1 MAQLST
7 LGQVLHEEHFHIV
20 MLFCDLENRV
30 TGPAAQQPLD
40 PADADDRRQLQQLI
54 AALDGVVRHNA
65 FEEKELFPLLCR
77 GGVADMVEM
86 LADEHLVM
94 VPLVQRL
101 RGCAGEI
108 LDGGIDAG
116 KWRRFCAA
124 AQEFTQ
130 QILLHLQKEE
140 LGIVQVLDT
149 LLDRQ
154 EELRLVHRYAP
165 AIALHRRGTIAAAA
179 FAD

>member
-1 MAQLST
+1 MAQLSQ

-40 PADADDRRQLQQLI
+40 PMRADDRQQLEHLI
-54 AALDGVVRHNA
+54 VALDDVIQHNA
-65 FEEKELFPLLCR
+65 FEELELFPLLCR
-77 GGVADMVEM
+77 GGAADMVEM

-94 VPLVQRL
+94 VPLVNRL
-101 RGCAGEI
+101 RSGAADI
-108 LDGGIDAG
+108 LEHGVDRG
-116 KWRRFCAA
+116 KWERFCAA

-140 LGIVQVLDT
+140 LSIVRALGT
-149 LLDRQ
+149 LLDRN
-154 EELRLVHRYAP
+154 EERRLVHRHAS
-165 AIALHRRGTIAAAA
+165 AANHHHGRMVAAAL
-179 FAD
+179 AD

>member
-1 MAQLST
+1 MAQLSR

-30 TGPAAQQPLD
+30 SGPAAQQPLD
-40 PADADDRRQLQQLI
+40 PTRVEDRQQLEQLI
-54 AALDGVVRHNA
+54 AALDGVIRHNA

-77 GGVADMVEM
+77 RGAVDVVEM

-101 RGCAGEI
+101 RRFAADI
-108 LDGGIDAG
+108 LDGGVDAP
-116 KWRRFCAA
+116 KWRSFCAA

-140 LGIVQVLDT
+140 LSIVQVLDT
-149 LLDRQ
+149 FLDRN
-154 EELRLVHRYAP
+154 EELQLVHRYAP
-165 AIALHRRGTIAAAA
+165 AAGAHRGGPVMAAA

>member
-1 MAQLST
+1 MAQLSK
-7 LGQVLHEEHFHIV
+7 LGQMLHEEHFHIV

-30 TGPAAQQPLD
+30 TGSAAQQPLD
-40 PADADDRRQLQQLI
+40 PKQPDDRQQLERLI
-54 AALDGVVRHNA
+54 VALNGVVRHNA

-77 GGVADMVEM
+77 GGAVDMVEM
-86 LADEHLVM
+86 LEDEHLVM
-94 VPLVQRL
+94 VPLVKRL
-101 RGCAGEI
+101 RRCAADI
-108 LDGGIDAG
+108 LDSGADAP
-116 KWRRFCAA
+116 KWQCFCAA

-149 LLDRQ
+149 LLDRN

-165 AIALHRRGTIAAAA
+165 AAGRHHDAIGAAA

>member
-1 MAQLST
+1 MAQLSK

-30 TGPAAQQPLD
+30 TGAAAQQPLD
-40 PADADDRRQLQQLI
+40 PAQPDDRQQLERLI
-54 AALDGVVRHNA
+54 VELDGVVRHNA

-77 GGVADMVEM
+77 GGAADLVEM
-86 LADEHLVM
+86 LEDEHLVM

-101 RGCAGEI
+101 RGYVVDI
-108 LDGGIDAG
+108 LDGGVDAP
-116 KWRRFCAA
+116 KWRCFCAA

-140 LGIVQVLDT
+140 LSIVQVLDT
-149 LLDRQ
+149 LLDRN

-165 AIALHRRGTIAAAA
+165 AAGQHHRAMVAAAST
-179 FAD
+179 D

>member
-1 MAQLST
+1 MAQLSR

-40 PADADDRRQLQQLI
+40 PSSAEDRQQLEQLML
-54 AALDGVVRHNA
+54 ALDGVIRHNA

-77 GGVADMVEM
+77 GGAAEMVEM
-86 LADEHLVM
+86 LEDEHLVM

-101 RGCAGEI
+101 RASAADI
-108 LDGGIDAG
+108 LDAGMDAR
-116 KWRRFCAA
+116 KWRRFCEAA
-124 AQEFTQ
+124 REFTQ

-140 LGIVQVLDT
+140 LGIVRVLDT
-149 LLDRQ
+149 LLDRS

-165 AIALHRRGTIAAAA
+165 SAISHQHGRRVAA

>member
-1 MAQLST
+1 MAQLSK

-30 TGPAAQQPLD
+30 TGCAAQQPLD
-40 PADADDRRQLQQLI
+40 PGCADDRQQLEQLI
-54 AALDGVVRHNA
+54 VALDGVVRHNA

-77 GGVADMVEM
+77 SGAVDMVEM

-101 RGCAGEI
+101 RRCAADI
-108 LDGGIDAG
+108 LEGGVDAR
-116 KWRRFCAA
+116 KWRSFCSA
-124 AQEFTQ
+124 AQDFTQ

-140 LGIVQVLDT
+140 LSIVQALGT
-149 LLDRQ
+149 LLDRK

-165 AIALHRRGTIAAAA
+165 AVAPSQGAMVAAA